1 MLQTFYLFLEQITDF
16 VPWWSRSLI
25 SMILTIISRLP
36 EKCLGLNGKTFLIG
50 TYGHK
55 RHISTTLG
63 AIWIFFHFMIVFSR
77 MIEVGAKVGKANG
90 LRVLLD
96 AETFDYTFHLSA
108 SEGFKMA
115 VQHHLG
121 NYFNMKIDVITNCTF
136 RNATCISSSFFLR
149 KSKNSLTSLN
159 KTIFLSL

>member
-1 MLQTFYLFLEQITDF
+1 MSTIDILAPPLVQFE
-16 VPWWSRSLI
+16 SL
-25 SMILTIISRLP
+25 
-36 EKCLGLNGKTFLIG
+36 
-50 TYGHK
+50 
-55 RHISTTLG
+55 
-63 AIWIFFHFMIVFSR
+63 FHFMIISSR

-121 NYFNMKIDVITNCTF
+121 KYFNMKKMSYRIVFFCGMQLAFLPLFFAKKQKQPYFAEQNNF
-136 RNATCISSSFFLR
+136 SF
-149 KSKNSLTSLN
+149 SLMIKRTESTL
-159 KTIFLSL
+159 TDSH

>member
-1 MLQTFYLFLEQITDF
+1 MSTIDILAPPLVQFE
-16 VPWWSRSLI
+16 SL
-25 SMILTIISRLP
+25 
-36 EKCLGLNGKTFLIG
+36 
-50 TYGHK
+50 
-55 RHISTTLG
+55 
-63 AIWIFFHFMIVFSR
+63 FHFMIISSR

-121 NYFNMKIDVITNCTF
+121 KYFNMTKKCHTELY
-136 RNATCISSSFFLR
+136 FFL
-149 KSKNSLTSLN
+149 
-159 KTIFLSL
+159 

>member
-1 MLQTFYLFLEQITDF
+1 
-16 VPWWSRSLI
+16 
-25 SMILTIISRLP
+25 MILTIIYRLP
-36 EKCLGLNGKTFLIG
+36 EKCLDLSGKTFLIG
-50 TYGHK
+50 TYIHN
-55 RHISTTLG
+55 RLVQFES
-63 AIWIFFHFMIVFSR
+63 FFHFMIVSSR

-121 NYFNMKIDVITNCTF
+121 KYFNMKKNVIQNCIF
-136 RNATCISSSFFLR
+136 FCEMQLAFLPLFFAKKQKQPYFAEQNNFSF
-149 KSKNSLTSLN
+149 SLMIKRTESTL
-159 KTIFLSL
+159 TDSH

>member
-1 MLQTFYLFLEQITDF
+1 
-16 VPWWSRSLI
+16 
-25 SMILTIISRLP
+25 MILTIIYRLP
-36 EKCLGLNGKTFLIG
+36 EKCLDLSGKTFLIG
-50 TYGHK
+50 TYIHN
-55 RHISTTLG
+55 RLVQFES
-63 AIWIFFHFMIVFSR
+63 FFHFMIVSSR

-121 NYFNMKIDVITNCTF
+121 KYFNMKKMSYRIVF
-136 RNATCISSSFFLR
+136 FLWNATCISSSFFCEKAKTALLR
-149 KSKNSLTSLN
+149 
-159 KTIFLSL
+159 

>member
-1 MLQTFYLFLEQITDF
+1 
-16 VPWWSRSLI
+16 
-25 SMILTIISRLP
+25 
-36 EKCLGLNGKTFLIG
+36 
-50 TYGHK
+50 
-55 RHISTTLG
+55 
-63 AIWIFFHFMIVFSR
+63 MIVFSR

-136 RNATCISSSFFLR
+136 RNATCISSPFFCGKAKTALLR
-149 KSKNSLTSLN
+149 
-159 KTIFLSL
+159 